1 MVRLDKN
8 KMKRDDTWKTGI
20 CYRSEDPHKWLIT
33 MGRQICCM
41 VQSDWLE
48 LSATFWGSRV
58 KLTNTYPFLTS

>member
-1 MVRLDKN
+1 MVRLDEN

-20 CYRSEDPHKWLIT
+20 CYRSEDPHKWLII

-48 LSATFWGSRV
+48 LSATF
-58 KLTNTYPFLTS
+58 